1 MGWEECGV
9 TLRPGAGH
17 FPDAAGTRAYGLY
30 DPAAGFRK
38 PQVGTWSYRPQKYP
52 NFSDNGPH
60 FALPVR
66 ALASVNPFIYHYKWH
81 FLGGVLFVALSTL
94 LAIFPAQLVR
104 YAFDLV
110 NEGIDLYHL
119 YAGTQAQ
126 HDVYQLFGRN
136 VLFYGM
142 LIILLALL
150 RGIFLFFM
158 RQTLIVMSRHIE
170 NDQKNQIFNH
180 YQSLPLSFYRRNS
193 TGDLMSRIAED
204 VGRVRM
210 YLGPAI
216 MYFLQL
222 VLLFVLIVPLM
233 LMVNVK
239 LTLYTLL
246 PLPILSV
253 SIFYINNLIERK
265 SDEIQRALA
274 GMTTFVQEAF
284 SGIRVLKSF
293 VRQADSHEQ
302 FSQASNHYKEKS
314 LSLNFVNALFFPLIL
329 FLVGLSTLITVWVGG
344 QEVIRGTIT
353 TGTIAEFLIYVNL
366 LTWPV
371 TALGWTSSLV
381 QRAEASQAR
390 INEFL
395 DQKTDIVSRQ
405 NIVRE
410 IQGDIV
416 FDHVSF
422 TYPDTGIEALKDVS
436 FRIRPGQTLAVIGNT
451 GSGKST
457 IAALLCRLYD
467 VTEGSISVDGTDV
480 RDYAL
485 TSLREQ
491 IGYVPQDVFLFSD
504 TIRNNIN
511 FGLNQP
517 DEARML
523 QAARDADVH
532 DNIAAFPEGFDT
544 KVGERGITLSGGQKQ
559 RVSMARA
566 LVKEPKILILD
577 DSLSAVDTK
586 TENAILGS
594 LQRIMANRTSLIIS
608 HRVSSVKLAD
618 EILVLDDG
626 VIVQHGTHAAL
637 MAETGGLYQAL
648 YERQLQTEEV

>member
-1 MGWEECGV
+1 
-9 TLRPGAGH
+9 
-17 FPDAAGTRAYGLY
+17 
-30 DPAAGFRK
+30 
-38 PQVGTWSYRPQKYP
+38 
-52 NFSDNGPH
+52 
-60 FALPVR
+60 VR
-66 ALASVNPFIYHYKWH
+66 ALTAVNPFIYRYKWH
-81 FLGGVLFVALSTL
+81 FLGGVLFVVLSTL

-119 YAGTQAQ
+119 FAGTQAQ
-126 HDVYQLFGRN
+126 SGVYNLFGRN
-136 VLFYGM
+136 VLFYGV
-142 LIILLALL
+142 LIIVLALL

-158 RQTLIVMSRHIE
+158 RQTLIVMSRLIE
-170 NDQKNQIFNH
+170 NDQKNQIYLH
-180 YQSLPLSFYRRNS
+180 YQSLPLSFYRRHS
-193 TGDLMSRIAED
+193 TGDLMSRISED

-210 YLGPAI
+210 YLGPGI

-239 LTLYTLL
+239 LTLYTLA

-253 SIFYINNLIERK
+253 SIFYVNNLIERK
-265 SDEIQRALA
+265 SDQIQRSLA
-274 GMTTFVQEAF
+274 AMTTFTQEAF

-293 VRQADSHEQ
+293 ARQADSHAQ
-302 FSQASNHYKEKS
+302 FTQASNEYKEKS
-314 LSLNFVNALFFPLIL
+314 LSLNFVNSLFFPLIL
-329 FLVGLSTLITVWVGG
+329 FLIGLSTLITVWVGG

-405 NIVRE
+405 DIQHNM
-410 IQGDIV
+410 QGDIV
-416 FDHVSF
+416 FDNVSF
-422 TYPDTGIEALKDVS
+422 TYPDTGIQALRDVS

-467 VTEGSISVDGTDV
+467 ATAGGVAIDGIDV

-504 TIRNNIN
+504 SIRHNIN
-511 FGLNQP
+511 FGLDHP
-517 DEARML
+517 EEEKML
-523 QAARDADVH
+523 QAARDAAVY
-532 DNIAAFPEGFDT
+532 DNILAFPEGFDT
-544 KVGERGITLSGGQKQ
+544 KVGERGVTLSGGQKQ

-566 LVKEPKILILD
+566 LVKEPKVLILD

-586 TENAILGS
+586 TENTILGA

-618 EILVLDDG
+618 DILVLDDG
-626 VIVQHGTHAAL
+626 AIVQHGTHEAL
-637 MAETGGLYQAL
+637 MAEPDGLYRAL
-648 YERQLQTEEV
+648 YERQLQAEEA